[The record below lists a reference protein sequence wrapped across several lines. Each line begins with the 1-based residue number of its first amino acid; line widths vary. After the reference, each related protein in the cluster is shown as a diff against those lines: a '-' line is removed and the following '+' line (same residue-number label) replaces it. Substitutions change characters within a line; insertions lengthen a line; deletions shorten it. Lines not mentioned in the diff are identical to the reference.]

1 MRILITGANGFIG
14 RHLVHALRMQHDIV
28 VCVRDPESAKERFP
42 GLGTVV
48 RDFATT
54 TTVEAWLTCLRRIDV
69 VINAVGIIRE
79 SRTQTFEQLH
89 HRAPCAMFQACAR
102 AGVRKVIQ
110 ISALGADDT
119 AFSQYHLSKRAAD
132 DCLRQLDLDWV
143 IVKPS
148 LVYGPGGTSAAF
160 FKALAALPLI
170 PIVDRGEQPIQPIH
184 IDDLVTAIVT
194 LLRPDAPARLSL
206 DAVGPHPITFKGML
220 EQYRHWLGLPVGHLL
235 PVPYTL
241 SLFAGR
247 LAGFLGNT
255 PMTGE
260 AIEMLRRGNT
270 GDVSTLNA
278 VLRITPHSL
287 EMALAEHPAE
297 QGDRWHANLFFLRPL
312 LRIALGLLWLF
323 TGIVSLGLY
332 PLDQSVMLVE
342 QAGITGSLAPLAV
355 YVAALLDGALGL
367 ATLTRYHI
375 RWVGLAQISLMIGYS
390 LLISIGL
397 PEVWL
402 HPFGPITKNIPL
414 IVSTLVMMALE
425 DD

>member
-14 RHLVHALRMQHDIV
+14 RHLVQALRMQHDIV

-42 GLGTVV
+42 GLETVV

-54 TTVEAWLTCLRRIDV
+54 TTVEAWLTCLQRIDV

-79 SRTQTFEQLH
+79 SGTQTFEQLH
-89 HRAPCAMFQACAR
+89 HRAPCALFQACAR

-119 AFSQYHLSKRAAD
+119 AFSQYHLSKQTSD
-132 DCLRQLDLDWV
+132 NCLRQLDLDW
-143 IVKPS
+143 IIIKPS

-160 FKALAALPLI
+160 FKALAALPFI
-170 PIVDRGEQPIQPIH
+170 PVVDRGEQPIQPIH
-184 IDDLVTAIVT
+184 IDDLVASIVA

-206 DAVGPHPITFKGML
+206 DAVGPHPITFKAML
-220 EQYRHWLGLPVGHLL
+220 AQYRRWLGLPAGHLL
-235 PVPYTL
+235 AVPYTL
-241 SLFAGR
+241 SLLAGK
-247 LAGFLGNT
+247 LAGFLSNT

-270 GDVSTLNA
+270 GDVSTLNT
-278 VLRITPHSL
+278 VLRITPRSL
-287 EMALAEHPAE
+287 EMALIEHPAE
-297 QGDRWHANLFFLRPL
+297 QGDRWHARLLFLRPL
-312 LRIALGLLWLF
+312 LRMALGLLWLV

-342 QAGITGSLAPLAV
+342 QVGITGSLAPLAV
-355 YVAALLDGALGL
+355 YAATLLDVALGL
-367 ATLTRYHI
+367 ATMARYHI
-375 RWVGLAQISLMIGYS
+375 RWVGLTQIVLMIGYS
-390 LLISIGL
+390 ALITVGL
-397 PEVWL
+397 PEYWL
-402 HPFGPITKNIPL
+402 HPFGAVTKNIPL
-414 IVSTLVMMALE
+414 IVATLVMMALE